1 MYELLVGEIGISRQE
16 FYDLYWWEIQ
26 SIIRGYRK
34 RSRSMWQ
41 AMRLG
46 AYLVMSSNTDLQKSG
61 IRNYTDLIQ
70 FTWEKGQQM
79 ANQPND
85 DDIADLQ
92 ALIRNE
98 NAALR
103 KKKDGK

>member
-1 MYELLVGEIGISRQE
+1 VYELLVGEIGISRQE

-70 FTWEKGQQM
+70 FTWEMEEQM
-79 ANQPND
+79 DNQPND

>member
-1 MYELLVGEIGISRQE
+1 MYELLVGEIGISHQE

-70 FTWEKGQQM
+70 FTWEMEEQM
-79 ANQPND
+79 DNQPND